1 MPIFWGAAHLLPTQS
16 IIRGFGDIS
25 TDNRNIIAMEWIV
38 EGVALIF
45 IGSLVALVTI
55 IEPENIISTSV
66 YVLSSVVLMVLAAV
80 SLFTGF
86 KIAFLP
92 FRLCPIVMSASATLI
107 TLGWLTM

>member
-1 MPIFWGAAHLLPTQS
+1 
-16 IIRGFGDIS
+16 
-25 TDNRNIIAMEWIV
+25 MEWIV